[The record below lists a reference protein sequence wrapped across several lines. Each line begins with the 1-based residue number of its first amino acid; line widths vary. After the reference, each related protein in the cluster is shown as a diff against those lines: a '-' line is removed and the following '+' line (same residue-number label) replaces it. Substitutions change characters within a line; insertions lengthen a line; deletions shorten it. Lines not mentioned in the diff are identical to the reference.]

1 MGILSCSNRQRPNGQ
16 VAVTAAR
23 KSATARPSFRDVVN
37 VGVGT
42 ARWPSKLSLARPGK
56 HLTSVLNLRR
66 QTSAAERLRF
76 ALHRIANRGPHGH
89 RISLLC
95 QSVAIMLVLAL
106 MTGCA
111 GVSANSTS
119 SGSNGSGS
127 NSTAPQLTTSPTS
140 LNFGTVTLCNSK
152 QLAAAITNS
161 GGTTANI
168 TQATVS
174 GSGFSLS
181 GVTLPME
188 LSAGQSTTVT
198 LTFTPQASGG
208 ANGNLSIASNATDAM
223 LTLPLTGNAVAPGS
237 LVASP
242 ASLSFGNVSVG
253 SVQELSAT
261 LTNTGGTSISISQAG
276 VTGAA
281 FGLSGLT
288 LPASLGAGQ
297 SLTMSVS
304 FAPTTTGAVTGNVSI
319 TSSASTTPLTVT
331 LSGSGV
337 TAGALT
343 ASPGSVNFGTVS
355 VGSSLNQPVTL
366 TNTGGSALSISQAAV
381 TGTGFSISGFS
392 LPATLSAGQTLSLTA
407 TFAPT
412 ASGVATGNIAI
423 TNSASSTPLNVSLAG
438 TGAAAGAVTA
448 SPAAVNFNNVVI
460 GNSLNQTVT
469 LNNTGGSAV
478 SITQAALTG
487 GAFQISGLSLPT
499 SLGAGQSL
507 NFTATFAPSSPGA
520 ASGNIAVTTSSSSTA
535 LNIPLSGIGVSPGSL
550 IATPASVNFGNVL
563 QGNNQ
568 SQSVTL
574 TNSGGSSLTIA
585 QATITG
591 SGFSITGLSVPITLT
606 AGQSIGFTA
615 TFAPQ
620 SLGAVS
626 GNIAVVNGS
635 STLNIPL
642 SGTGIAQGSLTAAPA
657 SLDFGTVQTGSNQ
670 TLSVNITNS
679 GGSNV
684 TVSQATISGT
694 GFSLGTLALP
704 FTLAAGQS
712 KSATV
717 TFAPTSAGAA
727 SGNLAIISNA
737 SNPTLNIAL
746 SGTGVTP
753 GSLTASPSSLNFGNV
768 QVGSNSSLTEKITNS
783 GGSSVVLNQASISDT
798 GFTFTGLTVPLTLTA
813 GQSVSFTVTFTP
825 TASGSASGSLSITS
839 NAPNPNLSIPL
850 SGNGTIPATLAVSP
864 SSLNF
869 GNVTVGSSA
878 NLTGT
883 LTASGSSVTVTSAT
897 SNNAKFTLSGISFPV
912 TISAGQSTQ
921 FTVTFTP
928 QSSGAASG
936 TITFVSNA
944 TNSPTVQSESGTG
957 IAPPPHSVD
966 LTWNASTSVV
976 VGYNVY
982 RGTKSGGPYSKM
994 NSSLDGSTAYTDS
1007 TVQAG
1012 QTYFF
1017 VTTAVDATGAES
1029 VYSNEVTAVIPTP

>member
-1 MGILSCSNRQRPNGQ
+1 LCK
-16 VAVTAAR
+16 AVTII
-23 KSATARPSFRDVVN
+23 
-37 VGVGT
+37 
-42 ARWPSKLSLARPGK
+42 LA
-56 HLTSVLNLRR
+56 
-66 QTSAAERLRF
+66 
-76 ALHRIANRGPHGH
+76 I
-89 RISLLC
+89 
-95 QSVAIMLVLAL
+95 AL

-111 GVSANSTS
+111 GVSANSNS

-127 NSTAPQLTTSPTS
+127 NSTAPQLTTSPAS
-140 LNFGTVTLCNSK
+140 LNFGTVTLGNSK

-168 TQATVS
+168 TEATVS

-181 GVTLPME
+181 GVTLPMQ

-198 LTFTPQASGG
+198 LTFTPQAAGS

-223 LTLPLTGNAVAPGS
+223 LTLPLTGNAVLPGS

-242 ASLSFGNVSVG
+242 ASLSFGNMSVG
-253 SVQELSAT
+253 STQELSAT

-288 LPASLGAGQ
+288 LPATLDAGQ

-304 FAPTTTGAVTGNVSI
+304 FSPTTTGAVTGNVSI
-319 TSSASTTPLTVT
+319 TSSASTTPLTVA

-343 ASPGSVNFGTVS
+343 ASPASVNFGTVS
-355 VGSSLNQPVTL
+355 VGNSLNQTVTL
-366 TNTGGSALSISQAAV
+366 TNAGGSSLSISQAAI
-381 TGTGFSISGFS
+381 TGTGFSISGLS

-407 TFAPT
+407 TFAPA
-412 ASGVATGNIAI
+412 ASGAATGNIAI
-423 TNSASSTPLNVSLAG
+423 TNSASSTALNVSLSG

-448 SPAAVNFNNVVI
+448 SPAAINFNNVVI

-469 LNNTGGSAV
+469 LTNAGGSTV
-478 SITQAALTG
+478 SVTQAALTG
-487 GAFQISGLSLPT
+487 GAFQISGLSLPA

-507 NFTATFAPSSPGA
+507 TFTATFAPSSPGA
-520 ASGNIAVTTSSSSTA
+520 ASGNVAITTSSSSTA
-535 LNIPLSGIGVSPGSL
+535 LNIPLSGTGVSPGSL
-550 IATPASVNFGNVL
+550 IATPASINFGNVL

-568 SQSVTL
+568 SQNVTL
-574 TNSGGSSLTIA
+574 TNSGGSSLTIS
-585 QATITG
+585 QASVTG
-591 SGFSITGLSVPITLT
+591 SGFSMTGLSAPITLA

-620 SLGAVS
+620 SLGAVT

-642 SGTGIAQGSLTAAPA
+642 SGTGIAQGALTATPA

-670 TLSVNITNS
+670 SLSVNITNS

-694 GFSLGTLALP
+694 GFSLGTLTLP

-783 GGSSVVLNQASISDT
+783 GGSSVTLSQASISGT
-798 GFTFTGLTVPLTLTA
+798 GFTFTGLTIPQTLTA
-813 GQSVSFTVTFTP
+813 GQSVSFTVTFAPAT
-825 TASGSASGSLSITS
+825 SGSASGSLSITS
-839 NAPNPNLSIPL
+839 NAPNPNLSVPL
-850 SGNGTIPATLAVSP
+850 SGTGTNPATLAVSP
-864 SSLNF
+864 TSLNF
-869 GNVTVGSSA
+869 GNVTVGSSK

-883 LTASGSSVTVTSAT
+883 LNASGSNVTVTSGT
-897 SNNAKFTLSGISFPV
+897 SNSAEFTLSGISFPV
-912 TISAGQSTQ
+912 TINAGQSTQ

-957 IAPPPHSVD
+957 TAPPQHSVD

-982 RGTKSGGPYSKM
+982 RGTTSGGPYSKI

-1012 QTYFF
+1012 QTYYF
-1017 VTTAVDATGAES
+1017 VTTAVDSTGAES
-1029 VYSNEVTAVIPTP
+1029 VYSNQVTAVIPTP